1 MSAPPSLSGDLAPLG
16 PATPPSGE
24 PRELAPPWPLIGLV
38 VILLA
43 LRLAAA
49 SAFHLTEDEAY
60 YRLWSLSPALG
71 YYDHPPM
78 IAWWI
83 ALGRALAGDTP
94 LGVRLLPALSC
105 ALASLLIYDLA
116 RLAGADRRTA
126 TRAAVWFNAMLL
138 VAAGGFLAVP
148 DAPAALFWTLTLW
161 CALKASDSPS
171 RSAAWWLAAG
181 LAAGLAALSK
191 YSALFLGPGILLW
204 LASTNAG
211 RARLRG
217 PGPWLALLAAAALF
231 SLNIGWNAGHHW
243 LTFAKQFGR
252 VAPHRLAPRY
262 LIEFLAVQALL
273 LNPLIAVF
281 VGRAASRGRDGT
293 AARPQLGIFV
303 ATSAPFVGYLILHSL
318 HDRVQAHWPAPVY
331 PAMAIIAA
339 FAAAGVDGRKG
350 WAAPRAA
357 APVLAVVVIAALLAY
372 LALSPR
378 LPNAFADPALAVR
391 GWPSF
396 SARLDGL
403 RATRQAAWVGTSS
416 YGLAA
421 ELADEPAIRAPILQ
435 ISERARWRGLDL
447 GAQPDLTRPGLV
459 VDLPRRID
467 EAALRR
473 CFARVDTLA
482 PLDRGTPA
490 GHAARYA
497 VFEVSMPIR
506 DVFGLGCW
514 P

>member
-1 MSAPPSLSGDLAPLG
+1 MSAPRSPSGDLAPPG

-24 PRELAPPWPLIGLV
+24 PRDRAPPWPLIGLV
-38 VILLA
+38 VAILA

-60 YRLWSLSPALG
+60 YRLWSMSPALG

-105 ALASLLIYDLA
+105 ALSSLLIFDLA

-126 TRAAVWFNAMLL
+126 MRAAVWFNAMLL

-161 CALKASDSPS
+161 CALKACASPS
-171 RSAAWWLAAG
+171 KSAAWWLAAG
-181 LAAGLAALSK
+181 VAAGLAALSK

-211 RARLRG
+211 RARLRE

-231 SLNIGWNAGHHW
+231 SLNIAWNAGHHW

-252 VAPHRLAPRY
+252 IAPYRLAPRY
-262 LIEFLAVQALL
+262 LVEFLAVQAIL

-281 VGRAASRGRDGT
+281 VGRAASGGRDGT

-331 PAMAIIAA
+331 PAAAIIAA
-339 FAAAGVDGRKG
+339 FAAAGADGRKG
-350 WAAPRAA
+350 WIALRAA
-357 APVLAVVVIAALLAY
+357 VPLLALAVIAALLAY

-378 LPNAFADPALAVR
+378 LPNSFADPALAVR

-396 SARLDGL
+396 AARLDTL
-403 RATRQAAWVGTSS
+403 RASRGAAWVGTSS

-421 ELADEPAIRAPILQ
+421 ELADESAIRAPILQ
-435 ISERARWRGLDL
+435 VSERARWQGLAL
-447 GAQPDLTRPGLV
+447 GPAPNLTRPGLV

-467 EAALRR
+467 AAALRG
-473 CFARVDTLA
+473 CFARVLA
-482 PLDRGTPA
+482 LGPLDRLAPGGQAT
-490 GHAARYA
+490 RYA
-497 VFEVSMPIR
+497 AFEVSMPTR
-506 DVFGLGCW
+506 DVSRRGCR